1 MRWKSLLVLLLLAT
15 ATGLASAS
23 DWPQEVDHP
32 KALITIYE
40 PQVESLTMNDI
51 QARAAVSVTLT
62 GETEP
67 HFGAVWITGRLEVD
81 RDNRTVTLRD
91 VKIPDVRFPEAK
103 EEDKQALAAL
113 LEKEI
118 PTWDLQES
126 LDKLITLL
134 ELADHDETRD
144 ESLKHD
150 PPDILFATEPTLLV
164 YIDGEPRQQPV
175 TMPEKSAKKKV
186 ERVVNTPNV
195 IAWHPKQ
202 KTYYLSGG
210 GKIWFSST
218 AVLGPYSPTHR
229 VPKEIKALLTE
240 EEEDQESEDDIIP
253 AVLVVTGPTELIVTE
268 GAPEYAPVSDLD
280 LLTVTNTESMILVDT
295 KSQKHFLLL
304 SGRWY
309 LSEKS
314 LEGPF
319 NFVDPGELPAD
330 FARIPAD
337 SEIADVLAHVPGTE
351 QAREAM
357 MDNLIPQTAAIDRS
371 DSSLKVEYDGTPN
384 FENIEETTAQY
395 AVNSP
400 QSVFKVGSLYYCCE
414 QGVWYVSGSATGPWS
429 VATEVPS
436 TIYNIPASNPHH
448 NVTYVRVYDVTPTV
462 VYTGYT
468 PGYMGSY
475 AYGGCVVYGTG
486 WYYPGW
492 YGRYYYPRPCTW
504 GFHATYSPW
513 YGWGFGVSW
522 GRGPF
527 RITVGTGGW
536 GHYHRH
542 GWWGPGGYR
551 RPYYPPYRP
560 PHHRPGYRPPAGGT
574 RPPGTRPP
582 STRPPGT
589 RPGTK
594 PGSPGVSQPR
604 NNIYAKNQ
612 NAGRM
617 AKQSGKTPGTRPSTA
632 VGKPNNVVTDPRG
645 NVYRNNP
652 SGGWDQRK
660 GSSWQPSSPPSG
672 SKTSKQPSARSRGQ
686 SRSMSAPSRSAPRS
700 SGGGMRSRGGGGGRK
715 R

>member
-1 MRWKSLLVLLLLAT
+1 MNWKSLILILLLAPVT
-15 ATGLASAS
+15 VLAAAS
-23 DWPQEVDHP
+23 DWPREVQVP

-40 PQVESLTMNDI
+40 PQVEELTANDI

-67 HFGAVWITGRLEVD
+67 HFGAVWITARMEVD
-81 RDNRTVTLRD
+81 RDNRTVKLREI
-91 VKIPDVRFPEAK
+91 KIPDVRFPEAS
-103 EEDKQALAAL
+103 EEDKQALADL

-118 PTWDLQES
+118 PTWDMEES
-126 LDKLITLL
+126 LDSLITLL
-134 ELADHDETRD
+134 ELADHEEIRD
-144 ESLKHD
+144 EGLKHD
-150 PPDILFATEPTLLV
+150 PPDILTATEPTLLV

-186 ERVVNTPNV
+186 ERVVNSPNL
-195 IAWHPKQ
+195 IAWHPK
-202 KTYYLSGG
+202 KESYYLSGG
-210 GKIWFSST
+210 GKLWFSAT
-218 AVLGPYSPTHR
+218 QVLGPYSPTNR
-229 VPKEIKALLTE
+229 VPKEVKALLTE
-240 EEEDQESEDDIIP
+240 EEKEEVEDDDDIIP

-268 GAPEYAPVSDLD
+268 GAPEYAPVADLD
-280 LLTVTNTESMILVDT
+280 LLYVTNTESMIIVDT
-295 KSQKHFLLL
+295 KSQKHFVLL

-309 LSEKS
+309 LSDKS

-319 NFVDPGELPAD
+319 RFVDPGQLPED

-337 SEIADVLAHVPGTE
+337 SEISDVLAHVPGTD

-371 DSSLKVEYDGTPN
+371 DSSLNVEYDGTPK
-384 FENIEETTAQY
+384 FENIEEASAQY

-400 QSVFKVGSLYYCCE
+400 QSVFKAGTLYYCCD
-414 QGVWYVSGSATGPWS
+414 QGVWYVSGAATGPWA
-429 VATEVPS
+429 VATEIPS
-436 TIYNIPASNPHH
+436 TIYDIPASNPHH

-522 GRGPF
+522 GYGPF
-527 RITVGTGGW
+527 RISVGHGW
-536 GHYHRH
+536 GRY
-542 GWWGPGGYR
+542 GWWGPGGWR

-560 PHHRPGYRPPAGGT
+560 PHHRPPGYRPPNGGNRPPSVKPPSA
-574 RPPGTRPP
+574 RPPG
-582 STRPPGT
+582 SKPGT
-589 RPGTK
+589 PGAKPGTL
-594 PGSPGVSQPR
+594 PAAAPR

-612 NAGRM
+612 NANRM
-617 AKQSGKTPGTRPSTA
+617 AKQPTATPGTRPGTA
-632 VGKPNNVVTDPRG
+632 AGKPNNLVTDPRG
-645 NVYRNNP
+645 NVYRSNP
-652 SGGWDQRK
+652 GGSWDQRK
-660 GSSWQPSSPPSG
+660 GSSWQPSKAPSSP
-672 SKTSKQPSARSRGQ
+672 KTSRQPSARSRGQ
-686 SRSMSAPSRSAPRS
+686 SRGMSAPPRSAPRS
-700 SGGGMRSRGGGGGRK
+700 MPSRPSAPRGGGRRK
-715 R
+715 